1 MNEGRDTHYQPW
13 LRDEDS
19 AKGRAADPY
28 AQAPRADAPAEPV
41 EDAAIAPPQSP
52 QVPPARKP
60 PVGLDLNRYSHAPN
74 ASDTGAHAAA
84 DPYRPHE
91 VAPLPTT
98 SGGEESWGSLAAK
111 SSKKLAAS
119 VKRGWTGFA
128 NWTIYLGEKADIPA
142 RIAAMHLDEKAK
154 AAAEAVAEA
163 SKVAANKTAE
173 ASKVAANK
181 TAEFSKIAAN
191 KTAEGAKQ
199 LSQKTVEGVAKLELG
214 DKIGDVAEKAGETIK
229 KGASSVV
236 DATKAASESVV
247 DATKSGVETVA
258 KGASDLT
265 RKPSVD
271 AAAIPSALERLLAEE
286 AAAQAPAQVQ
296 PSASMTDGQAT
307 PATPVP
313 AAPVKAP
320 PPLPLFAEV
329 PETVPAQPSPKKPGG
344 KPSYRSMALERAQGD
359 EAFRS
364 AEIIPDP
371 VDIPDAPRDAAD
383 DALPSPSSP
392 SPLAAR
398 FDAMRNRLK
407 AKMTE
412 RSSAASGTAAPAT
425 AAPSKAWIYA
435 LVGTL
440 AIGATLWGVSGKI
453 PPQSLRSDTAS
464 ADAPVLAAAGIERS
478 DRAEIEAIVHD
489 YILNHPEI
497 IPEAMERYQAKQ
509 MAKQIDAV
517 RSDLETPFA
526 GAWTGAAKGDVVLV
540 EFADFACG
548 FCRRSVA
555 DVERLL
561 REDKN
566 LKVVHRDL
574 PILSEESVVAAKT
587 ALAAAKQ
594 GKYRDYYLAQ
604 FAGGPP
610 SEASIKAAA
619 AKAGL
624 DSAALQKAFLNGDLQ
639 AEIEKN
645 LGFARDLGFN
655 GTPTFIIGDR
665 VLQGAVGYDELKKAI
680 AEARAKK

>member
-1 MNEGRDTHYQPW
+1 MNEGRETHYQPW

-19 AKGRAADPY
+19 AQDASTNAVRPDHPAA
-28 AQAPRADAPAEPV
+28 PV
-41 EDAAIAPPQSP
+41 EAVVEAP
-52 QVPPARKP
+52 VIPPVQKPTVNKP
-60 PVGLDLNRYSHAPN
+60 PVGLDLNRYSRGPEN
-74 ASDTGAHAAA
+74 TEGA
-84 DPYRPHE
+84 DPYMPHQ
-91 VAPLPTT
+91 VAPLPT
-98 SGGEESWGSLAAK
+98 SSNEESWGSLAAK
-111 SSKKLAAS
+111 TSKKLAAS
-119 VKRGWTGFA
+119 VQRGWNGFA
-128 NWTIYLGEKADIPA
+128 NWTIHLGAKADIPA
-142 RIAAMHLDEKAK
+142 RVAAMHLDEKAK

-181 TAEFSKIAAN
+181 TAELSKIAAN
-191 KTAEGAKQ
+191 KTAEGAKH

-236 DATKAASESVV
+236 DATKAASETVV

-265 RKPSVD
+265 RKSTVD
-271 AAAIPSALERLLAEE
+271 AAAIPSALDRLLAEE
-286 AAAQAPAQVQ
+286 AAAHAPADL
-296 PSASMTDGQAT
+296 SEAT
-307 PATPVP
+307 TPPVPATPP
-313 AAPVKAP
+313 AKAP

-329 PETVPAQPSPKKPGG
+329 PETVPAQPSPKKQ
-344 KPSYRSMALERAQGD
+344 PSYRSMALERTQGD

-364 AEIIPDP
+364 AEVVTD
-371 VDIPDAPRDAAD
+371 PDAQCLTPP
-383 DALPSPSSP
+383 DALDTGASDTAPP

-398 FDAMRNRLK
+398 FAAMRQMLK
-407 AKMTE
+407 AKMTD
-412 RSSAASGTAAPAT
+412 RSAPAAASNTRSG
-425 AAPSKAWIYA
+425 SKAWMYA
-435 LVGTL
+435 LIGTA

-453 PPQSLRSDTAS
+453 PPQQFQQDVSSAS
-464 ADAPVLAAAGIERS
+464 APALAAAGIERS

-497 IPEAMERYQAKQ
+497 IPQAMERYQAKA

-517 RSDLETPFA
+517 RSDLETPFT
-526 GAWTGAAKGDVVLV
+526 GAWTGAANGDVVLV

-574 PILSEESVVAAKT
+574 PILSEESIVAAKT

-594 GKYRDYYLAQ
+594 GKYREYYLAQ
-604 FAGGPP
+604 FEDGPP
-610 SEASIKAAA
+610 SEASIKAAS

-624 DSAALQKAFLNGDLQ
+624 NSAATQKAFLNGDLQ
-639 AEIEKN
+639 AEIDKN
-645 LGFARDLGFN
+645 LGFARNLGFN

>member
-41 EDAAIAPPQSP
+41 EDAAIASPQSP
-52 QVPPARKP
+52 QPPARKP
-60 PVGLDLNRYSHAPN
+60 PVGLDLNRYSRTT
-74 ASDTGAHAAA
+74 DTPDTDTHAAA
-84 DPYRPHE
+84 NPYRPHE
-91 VAPLPTT
+91 VAPLPV

-119 VKRGWTGFA
+119 LKRGWTGFA

-286 AAAQAPAQVQ
+286 AAAQAPAQAQ
-296 PSASMTDGQAT
+296 PSASTTGGQAT
-307 PATPVP
+307 PTPVP
-313 AAPVKAP
+313 VAPVKAP

-371 VDIPDAPRDAAD
+371 VDEPDTTHAAAD
-383 DALPSPSSP
+383 HAPPSPSSP

-412 RSSAASGTAAPAT
+412 RSSAASGTASPAT

-453 PPQSLRSDTAS
+453 PPQSLRSDAAS
-464 ADAPVLAAAGIERS
+464 AGAPVLAATGIERS

-680 AEARAKK
+680 EEARAKK

>member
-1 MNEGRDTHYQPW
+1 
-13 LRDEDS
+13 
-19 AKGRAADPY
+19 
-28 AQAPRADAPAEPV
+28 
-41 EDAAIAPPQSP
+41 
-52 QVPPARKP
+52 
-60 PVGLDLNRYSHAPN
+60 
-74 ASDTGAHAAA
+74 
-84 DPYRPHE
+84 
-91 VAPLPTT
+91 
-98 SGGEESWGSLAAK
+98 
-111 SSKKLAAS
+111 
-119 VKRGWTGFA
+119 
-128 NWTIYLGEKADIPA
+128 
-142 RIAAMHLDEKAK
+142 
-154 AAAEAVAEA
+154 
-163 SKVAANKTAE
+163 
-173 ASKVAANK
+173 
-181 TAEFSKIAAN
+181 
-191 KTAEGAKQ
+191 
-199 LSQKTVEGVAKLELG
+199 
-214 DKIGDVAEKAGETIK
+214 
-229 KGASSVV
+229 
-236 DATKAASESVV
+236 
-247 DATKSGVETVA
+247 
-258 KGASDLT
+258 
-265 RKPSVD
+265 
-271 AAAIPSALERLLAEE
+271 
-286 AAAQAPAQVQ
+286 
-296 PSASMTDGQAT
+296 
-307 PATPVP
+307 
-313 AAPVKAP
+313 
-320 PPLPLFAEV
+320 
-329 PETVPAQPSPKKPGG
+329 
-344 KPSYRSMALERAQGD
+344 
-359 EAFRS
+359 
-364 AEIIPDP
+364 
-371 VDIPDAPRDAAD
+371 
-383 DALPSPSSP
+383 
-392 SPLAAR
+392 
-398 FDAMRNRLK
+398 
-407 AKMTE
+407 MTE
-412 RSSAASGTAAPAT
+412 RSSAASGTASPAT
-425 AAPSKAWIYA
+425 ATPSKAWIYA

-453 PPQSLRSDTAS
+453 PPQSLRSDAAS
-464 ADAPVLAAAGIERS
+464 AGAPVLAAAGIERS

-680 AEARAKK
+680 EEARAKK

>member
-19 AKGRAADPY
+19 AKARAANPY

-41 EDAAIAPPQSP
+41 EDAAIAPHQSQ
-52 QVPPARKP
+52 QVPPVRKP
-60 PVGLDLNRYSHAPN
+60 PVGLDLNRYSHAPDT
-74 ASDTGAHAAA
+74 SDTGTHAAA

-91 VAPLPTT
+91 VAPLPT
-98 SGGEESWGSLAAK
+98 SGGEESWDSLAAK

-119 VKRGWTGFA
+119 VKRGWSGFA

-286 AAAQAPAQVQ
+286 AAAQAPAQAQ
-296 PSASMTDGQAT
+296 SSASTTDAQAT
-307 PATPVP
+307 PAPVP

-344 KPSYRSMALERAQGD
+344 KPSYRSMALERAQCD

-364 AEIIPDP
+364 AEIIADP
-371 VDIPDAPRDAAD
+371 ADIPDAPRDAAD
-383 DALPSPSSP
+383 HVAPPPSSP

-412 RSSAASGTAAPAT
+412 RSSAASGTASPAT

-453 PPQSLRSDTAS
+453 PPQSLRSDAAS
-464 ADAPVLAAAGIERS
+464 AGAPVLAATGIERS

-680 AEARAKK
+680 EEARAKK

>member
-13 LRDEDS
+13 LRDE
-19 AKGRAADPY
+19 GRAQEHQP
-28 AQAPRADAPAEPV
+28 
-41 EDAAIAPPQSP
+41 DAAPVDGPAMPDDDRVQPLPAPVQ
-52 QVPPARKP
+52 KP
-60 PVGLDLNRYSHAPN
+60 PVGLDLNRYARSEE
-74 ASDTGAHAAA
+74 TGRTAE
-84 DPYRPHE
+84 PYVPQA
-91 VAPLPTT
+91 VAPLPTSST
-98 SGGEESWGSLAAK
+98 EESWGSLAAK
-111 SSKKLAAS
+111 SSKKIAAS
-119 VKRGWTGFA
+119 VKRGWNGFA

-142 RIAAMHLDEKAK
+142 RVAALHLDEKAK

-214 DKIGDVAEKAGETIK
+214 DKIGDVAEKAGETLK

-265 RKPSVD
+265 RKSNVD

-286 AAAQAPAQVQ
+286 AAAHAPA
-296 PSASMTDGQAT
+296 DLNQAAV
-307 PATPVP
+307 PAP
-313 AAPVKAP
+313 AAPTKAP

-359 EAFRS
+359 DAFRS
-364 AEIIPDP
+364 AE
-371 VDIPDAPRDAAD
+371 VVDAAG
-383 DALPSPSSP
+383 AQTATVSETTTSGASAAASP
-392 SPLAAR
+392 SPLAL
-398 FDAMRNRLK
+398 RLEALRKTMK
-407 AKMTE
+407 AKMTD
-412 RSSAASGTAAPAT
+412 RTVSTAALDPAAQDR
-425 AAPSKAWIYA
+425 AAQSGGSKAWLYA

-440 AIGATLWGVSGKI
+440 AIGATMWGVSGKI
-453 PPQSLRSDTAS
+453 PPRQFQSEVGSVG
-464 ADAPVLAAAGIERS
+464 APAIAAAGIERS

-497 IPEAMERYQAKQ
+497 IPQAMERYQAKA

-526 GAWTGAAKGDVVLV
+526 GAWAGAAKGDVVMV

-561 REDKN
+561 HEDKN

-574 PILSEESVVAAKT
+574 PILSDESIVAAKT

-604 FAGGPP
+604 YEGGPP
-610 SEASIKAAA
+610 SDASIKAAS

-624 DSAALQKAFLNGDLQ
+624 NGAETQKAFLNGDLQ
-639 AEIEKN
+639 AEIDKN

>member
-28 AQAPRADAPAEPV
+28 AQAPRAGAPAEPV
-41 EDAAIAPPQSP
+41 EDAAIAPHQSP
-52 QVPPARKP
+52 QVPPVRKP
-60 PVGLDLNRYSHAPN
+60 PVGLDLNRYSHAPDT
-74 ASDTGAHAAA
+74 SDTGAHAAA

-91 VAPLPTT
+91 VAPLPT

-119 VKRGWTGFA
+119 LKRGWTGFA

-247 DATKSGVETVA
+247 DATKSGVETVT

-271 AAAIPSALERLLAEE
+271 AAAIPSALERLLTEE
-286 AAAQAPAQVQ
+286 AAAQAPAPAQ
-296 PSASMTDGQAT
+296 PSTSTTGGQAT

-371 VDIPDAPRDAAD
+371 VDEPDITPAAADHAAPR
-383 DALPSPSSP
+383 PSSP

-407 AKMTE
+407 AKMTA
-412 RSSAASGTAAPAT
+412 RSSAASGTASPAT
-425 AAPSKAWIYA
+425 ATPSKAWIYA

-453 PPQSLRSDTAS
+453 TPQSLRSDAAS
-464 ADAPVLAAAGIERS
+464 AGAPVLAAAGIERS

-624 DSAALQKAFLNGDLQ
+624 DTAALQKAFLNGDLQ

-665 VLQGAVGYDELKKAI
+665 VLQGAVGYEELKKAI
-680 AEARAKK
+680 EEARAKK